1 MNKINQKYT
10 IQPIF
15 SYKNLI
21 NAFFSKK
28 SEKDT
33 NFYQSGSAALSSG
46 LKSLTSQKKITNIYI
61 PKFICNEV
69 TEVVR
74 SLELKINYYDI
85 DLNLNM
91 TITDDFKKKLSDK
104 SVILVVN
111 YFGFPADWDLV
122 NKLKK
127 NYDCL
132 VIEDNCHA
140 LYSKRNDELLGNLG
154 DISFNSLRKVLPLLS
169 GSVLKSN
176 NSEINLAAGY
186 KITIPSFSEITYSLR
201 GLKNKLSLK
210 NLTIKTN
217 SYKEEYPYIDYF
229 SYKIIKNDMFD
240 GKEIRLLRSRNYE
253 IWHDF
258 LADSDLTFFPTLHL
272 DKNISPYAFPCKAN
286 NSKEANKWVD
296 WGRKKNIN
304 IIKWPNFPD
313 EILTKDIPRGL
324 HNVLLFP
331 VTEQHLLKKSQ
342 LI

>member
-1 MNKINQKYT
+1 MSKINQKYT

-21 NAFFSKK
+21 TAFFSMK

-46 LKSLTSQKKITNIYI
+46 LKSLISQKEITNICL

-69 TEVVR
+69 TDVVR
-74 SLELKINYYDI
+74 SFKLKINYYDI
-85 DLNLNM
+85 DSDLNM
-91 TITDDFKKKLSDK
+91 MITDDFKKRLSDK

-111 YFGFPADWDLV
+111 YFGFPADWELV
-122 NKLKK
+122 NQLKK
-127 NYDCL
+127 NHGCL

-140 LYSKRNDELLGNLG
+140 LYSKRNNELLGNLG

-169 GSVLKSN
+169 GSILKSN
-176 NSEINLAAGY
+176 NPEIDLTTRY

-210 NLTIKTN
+210 KIIIKNN

-240 GKEIRLLRSRNYE
+240 GKEIRLLRSRNYQ
-253 IWHDF
+253 IWYDF
-258 LADSDLTFFPTLHL
+258 LVDSGLTFFPTLDL

-286 NSKEANKWVD
+286 SSKEVNKWID

-313 EILTKDIPRGL
+313 EVIMKDMPRGL

-331 VTEQHLLKKSQ
+331 VTEQYLLKKSH

>member
-1 MNKINQKYT
+1 MSKINQKYT

-21 NAFFSKK
+21 NAFFSMK

-46 LKSLTSQKKITNIYI
+46 LKSLISQKEITNICL

-69 TEVVR
+69 TDVVR
-74 SLELKINYYDI
+74 SFKLKINYYDI
-85 DLNLNM
+85 DSDLNM
-91 TITDDFKKKLSDK
+91 MITDDFKKRLSDK

-111 YFGFPADWDLV
+111 YFGFPADWELV
-122 NKLKK
+122 NQLKK
-127 NYDCL
+127 NHGCL

-140 LYSKRNDELLGNLG
+140 LYSKRNNELLGNLG

-169 GSVLKSN
+169 GSILKSN
-176 NSEINLAAGY
+176 NPEIDLTTRY

-210 NLTIKTN
+210 KIIIKNN

-240 GKEIRLLRSRNYE
+240 GKEIRLLRSRNYQ
-253 IWHDF
+253 IWRDF
-258 LADSDLTFFPTLHL
+258 LVDSGLTFFPTLDL

-286 NSKEANKWVD
+286 SSTEVNKWID

-313 EILTKDIPRGL
+313 EVIMKDMPRGL

-331 VTEQHLLKKSQ
+331 VTEQYLLKKSH